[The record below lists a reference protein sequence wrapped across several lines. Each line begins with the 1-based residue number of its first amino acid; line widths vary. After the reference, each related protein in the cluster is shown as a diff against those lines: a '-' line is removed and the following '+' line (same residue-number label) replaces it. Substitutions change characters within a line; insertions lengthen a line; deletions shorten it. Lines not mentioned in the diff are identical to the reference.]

1 MDLGGS
7 LLIDKNKAEERVDKA
22 LARIQEVTKG
32 RQYVVG
38 TKIKYRGKYGVVT
51 DLNKTPQ
58 DVAASTV
65 DLRLADGTTVEEV
78 NVSSVLLEF
87 FRA

>member
-1 MDLGGS
+1 MSD
-7 LLIDKNKAEERVDKA
+7 DNKIEERIDKA
-22 LARIQEVTKG
+22 LARIQEVTRG

-38 TKIKYRGKYGVVT
+38 TKVKYRGKFGIVT
-51 DLNKTPQ
+51 ELNKTPQ

-65 DLRLADGTTVEEV
+65 HLRLDDGTTVEEV